1 MKNVTDFLKTV
12 KTGVDTCLSPQP
24 FAHNIAKI
32 IYHKTAI

>member
-12 KTGVDTCLSPQP
+12 KTSVDLRLSSQP
-24 FAHNIAKI
+24 LAHNIAKI